1 MSGDKRA
8 RLKQWLESGEA
19 RLEPLTF
26 PQRELWEAAPLPVT
40 DVSNHICAIIRAR
53 GALTAEGAEAA
64 LQKVVERQEVFR
76 LSFLPGKDQ
85 PMQMVRST
93 GKPMFT
99 LRDLPATQR
108 EPEAIDE
115 LAQEVFR
122 KPFDLLR
129 GPLYRVEMFRR
140 GAEDHVLIFAIHHAI
155 ADGWTLGV
163 FFQDLVAAYIDGMRG
178 VRNGHRPVP
187 LSYSQWG
194 AAERAFWQPAELE
207 RRAAFW
213 KSSLAG
219 TRPLWSSPAEP
230 EAASGERERWVS
242 LVPADLGRA
251 VRELARQN
259 GATLFST
266 LLASFQ
272 IALSKWAGADD
283 ILVGTP
289 VANRRTQSV
298 RETMGYFA
306 GVVPLRGRI
315 ELERKFSDTLRA
327 VHQATV
333 DSFAN
338 AMPFAELVRALGEPA
353 SPGRN
358 PIFQVRFAL
367 QNHPA
372 PDAAVPALS
381 LQLRIRS
388 TGTARFDLGCEINE
402 DGDGLEVAWLFRRD
416 LFRIAD
422 IRKLGELYQAVLAS
436 VCRSPESRTAAL
448 LEHSVSNP

>member
-8 RLKQWLESGEA
+8 RLQQWLESGEA
-19 RLEPLTF
+19 RLEALTF
-26 PQRELWEAAPLPVT
+26 PQRELWEAAPLPVS
-40 DVSNHICAIIRAR
+40 DVSNHICATIRAR
-53 GALTAEGAEAA
+53 GALTADGAEAA
-64 LQKVVERQEVFR
+64 LQKVVDRQEVFR
-76 LSFLPGKDQ
+76 LSFLPGKDRS
-85 PMQMVRST
+85 MQMIRST

-99 LRDLPATQR
+99 LRELSVAQR
-108 EPEAIDE
+108 EPEAIEE

-140 GAEDHVLIFAIHHAI
+140 GTDDHVLVLAIHHAI
-155 ADGWTLGV
+155 ADGWTSGV

-178 VRNGHRPVP
+178 ARNGHRPVP

-207 RRAAFW
+207 RRATYW
-213 KSSLAG
+213 KSALAG
-219 TRPLWSSPAEP
+219 TRRHWNSPAES
-230 EAASGERERWVS
+230 EGAAGERERWVS
-242 LVPADLGRA
+242 LVAPDLGRA

-266 LLASFQ
+266 LLAAFQ
-272 IALSKWAGADD
+272 IALSQWTGADD

-289 VANRRTQSV
+289 VANRRKQAV

-306 GVVPLRGRI
+306 GVVPLRGLV
-315 ELERKFSDTLRA
+315 EPGRKFSETLRA

-333 DSFAN
+333 DSFAH
-338 AMPFAELVRALGEPA
+338 AMPFAELVRALGELVA
-353 SPGRN
+353 PGRN
-358 PIFQVRFAL
+358 PIFEVRFAL

-372 PDAAVPALS
+372 PDAAVPGLAL
-381 LQLRIRS
+381 QFRIRS

-422 IRKLGELYQAVLAS
+422 IQKLGDLYQAVLAS
-436 VCRSPESRTAAL
+436 VSRSSAIRTDAL
-448 LEHSVSNP
+448 LDRSMSKL